1 VADDT
6 ARKLRETKPEA
17 FTKEFTTRMR
27 LQRDLNAPMTKD
39 GHEYGDY
46 EKYDKNNVEYKQEKG
61 SNDFG
66 EGTFFRNYRNLL
78 K

>member
-1 VADDT
+1 
-6 ARKLRETKPEA
+6 
-17 FTKEFTTRMR
+17 MR

-61 SNDFG
+61 ADDFG